1 VDKKFQG
8 ETAFR
13 SSRCQAFVFMKS
25 ITRTQAQ
32 TTPGNICTWRLSLFM
47 KLYAAEDLDIL
58 VFQGTSMCGEG
69 SLATHI
75 SDEVASI
82 DRDSSAR
89 VFFE

>member
-1 VDKKFQG
+1 
-8 ETAFR
+8 
-13 SSRCQAFVFMKS
+13 
-25 ITRTQAQ
+25 
-32 TTPGNICTWRLSLFM
+32 M